1 MQILPLDL
9 VRLRLQI
16 GVPLPFGVRSADKT
30 LLLACGQVIH
40 DDAQLEELLSRGA
53 VVELAELKALFG
65 PDDPLFAVPSGSRDS
80 PPESL
85 PAAQLPRRWSECAT
99 RVAAALAPD
108 LLQRQGALALAT
120 RNLELLMERS
130 TGLALSQIVRQERNE
145 QAHYGVTHA
154 MNAAIACRAAAQT
167 LGWSQPQ
174 RQRALQAALT
184 MNLSI
189 VDLQGRLA
197 HQVSPLTAKQRQLI
211 QEHPL
216 RSAEMLEAAGIDDAQ
231 WLGAVREH
239 HESPDGK
246 GYPTGAT
253 ELDELGQLLRFADI
267 YTALLSRRAT
277 RAAMSAR
284 DAARE
289 IYELAAGSALCQA
302 LIKSFGVFP
311 PGSFVRL
318 ASDEVGVVTGN
329 GTRAYHPRVAVL
341 TRTDGQARRMPAWRD
356 TAAESHRIV
365 ALLSEAAMP
374 IRVDVAALACAID
387 GDPG

>member
-1 MQILPLDL
+1 MQVLPLDV
-9 VRLRLQI
+9 VRPRLEV

-30 LLLACGQVIH
+30 LLLATGQIIH
-40 DDAQLEELLSRGA
+40 DDAQLAELLDRGA

-65 PDDPLFAVPSGSRDS
+65 PDDPLFAAPREGR
-80 PPESL
+80 ESAAEAL
-85 PAAQLPRRWSECAT
+85 PAAQLPQRWAECAT

-108 LLQRQGALALAT
+108 LAQRQAALALAT
-120 RNLELLMERS
+120 RNLQLLMERS
-130 TGLALSQIVRQERNE
+130 AGLALAQVVRQDRGDH
-145 QAHYGVTHA
+145 AHYGITHA
-154 MNAAIACRAAAQT
+154 MNAAIACMAAAHT
-167 LGWSQPQ
+167 LGWSGAQ

-197 HQVSPLTAKQRQLI
+197 HQVSPLTAKQRQSI

-216 RSAEMLEAAGIDDAQ
+216 RSAEMLEAAGIDDGQ
-231 WLGAVREH
+231 WLCAVREH

-246 GYPTGAT
+246 GYPDGAVQ
-253 ELDELGQLLRFADI
+253 LGELGQLLRFADI

-289 IYELAAGSALCQA
+289 IYELAEGSALCQA

-341 TRTDGQARRMPAWRD
+341 ARADGQARRAPSWRD
-356 TAAESHRIV
+356 TAAQSHRIV

-374 IRVDVAALACAID
+374 IRVDLAALACAID